1 MTDVSA
7 PAVVEIPGYRID
19 GEIGRGGIATV
30 YRALQ
35 ESLNRQ
41 VALKVMSPALA
52 AEPNFSDRFIR
63 EGHIVAQFAHPH
75 IVTTHDIGVSGFHHY
90 IAMEYVEGGSLS
102 ARLGEVAAVD
112 WGLAVIEQIAL
123 ALGYAHEHG
132 FVHRDVKP
140 ENILF
145 RTDGSAVLT
154 DFGIAKSTGSST
166 QLTSIGTIVGTPRYM
181 SPEQAQGGEA
191 DPRSDIYALGV
202 ILYEILSGKPPF
214 DKSESLAVLYAHINS
229 PIPALPDDRC
239 ALQPLLNAMMEK
251 NPENRVPDCDT
262 LIELVQ
268 IARCDPNYLCVPQLL
283 DAGVSLAAATPPSLQ
298 IPVEV
303 AQSKRRQRR
312 RAWWRRTARRTAWSF
327 VVLMALAVGTV
338 YYYGPISG
346 AQLQTEVSELLRRA
360 RDVTGVG
367 VLTSADRTS
376 DGVGSTTVAT
386 PDTSADRTSDGVGS
400 TTVATPDTSAD
411 STSDRAGSTTIS
423 TSDTSADSTSDRA
436 GSTTISTS
444 DTNADST
451 SGGAGSTTDATSDGD
466 FEVAGVSGETSREL
480 DALLRRAQRH
490 IDEGR
495 LTEPP
500 GANGFEIYQSILQSM
515 PDNELAHAG
524 VQEIADQFL
533 ILAQEQTTARQFDD
547 AQGSLRRGL
556 KVFPDHDGLLAYQAN
571 LERVVH
577 ANVAYRE
584 AEKYFFGDGVA
595 VDYGEAARHY
605 LVAAELGHS
614 AAQTGIGVSYGN
626 GYGVDASEEQAIRW
640 LQRAASQGDAIAQY
654 NLGLGLVFG
663 TTVVPN
669 EALQWAMKAAQQ
681 DYEPA
686 YRLLSWMYQ
695 SGSGVEQ
702 STKESLKWGIKS
714 AFAPPPANAKVVGA
728 WESRL
733 AESTAVNSPRDSD
746 LK

>member
-7 PAVVEIPGYRID
+7 PAVVEISGYRID

-35 ESLNRQ
+35 ESLGRQ

-75 IVTTHDIGVSGFHHY
+75 IVTIHDIGVSGFHYY

-102 ARLGEVAAVD
+102 ARIAETAPLD

-145 RTDGSAVLT
+145 RADGSAVLT

-181 SPEQAQGGEA
+181 SPEQAHGREA
-191 DPRSDIYALGV
+191 DLRSDIYALGV
-202 ILYEILSGKPPF
+202 ILYEMLSGKPPF
-214 DKSESLAVLYAHINS
+214 DTSESLAVLYAHINT
-229 PIPALPDDRC
+229 PIPALPDDRR
-239 ALQPLLNAMMEK
+239 ALQPLVNAMMEK

-268 IARCDPNYLCVPQLL
+268 MARRDPNYLCVPQLL
-283 DAGVSLAAATPPSLQ
+283 DAGVSSTAATPPSLQ
-298 IPVEV
+298 IPADV
-303 AQSKRRQRR
+303 AQSKPRPWR
-312 RAWWRRTARRTAWSF
+312 RAWWRRTTRRTAWSL
-327 VVLMALAVGTV
+327 VVLMTLAVGAV
-338 YYYGPISG
+338 YYNGPISG
-346 AQLQTEVSELLRRA
+346 TQLQTEVSELLQRA
-360 RDVTGVG
+360 RDVTSVD
-367 VLTSADRTS
+367 VLTR
-376 DGVGSTTVAT
+376 
-386 PDTSADRTSDGVGS
+386 
-400 TTVATPDTSAD
+400 AD
-411 STSDRAGSTTIS
+411 SPSD
-423 TSDTSADSTSDRA
+423 
-436 GSTTISTS
+436 
-444 DTNADST
+444 
-451 SGGAGSTTDATSDGD
+451 GAGSATVATSDGD
-466 FEVAGVSGETSREL
+466 SDSEVAAVSGETSRDL

-490 IDEGR
+490 VDEGR
-495 LTEPP
+495 LIEPP
-500 GANGFEIYQSILQSM
+500 GANGFEVYQSILQSM

-524 VQEIADQFL
+524 VRKIADQFL
-533 ILAQEQTTARQFDD
+533 ILVGEQTSARQFDD

-571 LERVVH
+571 LERVMH
-577 ANVAYRE
+577 ADVAYRE

-605 LVAAELGHS
+605 LAAAELGHA

-626 GYGVDASEEQAIRW
+626 GYGVDASEQQAIRW
-640 LQRAASQGDAIAQY
+640 LQRAARQGDAIAQY

-663 TTVVPN
+663 ATAAPS
-669 EALQWAMKAAQQ
+669 EALQWVMKAAQQ

-695 SGSGVEQ
+695 SGSGVAQ
-702 STKESLKWGIKS
+702 STKKSLKWGIKS
-714 AFAPPPANAKVVGA
+714 AFAPLPANAKVVDA

-733 AESTAVNSPRDSD
+733 AESTTATSSGDADS
-746 LK
+746 K